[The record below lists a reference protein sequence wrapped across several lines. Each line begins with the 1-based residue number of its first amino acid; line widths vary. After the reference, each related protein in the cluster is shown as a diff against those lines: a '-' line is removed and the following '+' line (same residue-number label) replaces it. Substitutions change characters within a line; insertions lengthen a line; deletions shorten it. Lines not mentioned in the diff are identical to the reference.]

1 MSEPRTPSLKETFVI
16 QNRLGLH
23 ARAAALFVQAVAGLD
38 ADVFVSKDDETVD
51 GKSIMGL
58 ILLGAGVG
66 SSINVEARVRAE
78 RPTTLD
84 RTLGLSLARPTSG
97 RVSLAIAT

>member
-66 SSINVEARVRAE
+66 SSINVEARGPAAE
-78 RPTTLD
+78 EA
-84 RTLGLSLARPTSG
+84 LAKIG
-97 RVSLAIAT
+97 ALI